1 MPVQRFFAMLRMT
14 KKVGAQMARTRTFY
28 VYIMTNH
35 SGTLYTGITNNLVR
49 RVAEHK
55 EGRGSEFTSRYKI
68 TRLVYFEETNDVT
81 AAIEREKQIKG
92 WLRARKIALIESVNP
107 QWRDLSE
114 DSETMLQADPVF

>member
-1 MPVQRFFAMLRMT
+1 
-14 KKVGAQMARTRTFY
+14 MARTRTFY